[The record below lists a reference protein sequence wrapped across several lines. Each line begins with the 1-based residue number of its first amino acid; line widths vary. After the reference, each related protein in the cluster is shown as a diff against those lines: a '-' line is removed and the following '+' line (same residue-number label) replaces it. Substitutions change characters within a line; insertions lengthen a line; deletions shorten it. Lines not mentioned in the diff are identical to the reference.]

1 MKISNELD
9 IYNVIKNTANKKSVS
24 KLEFENIK
32 TKITNL
38 YNSSLIDKNINN
50 NQTINALYQIETN
63 GIRKTKHI
71 SSEIN
76 KECIQS
82 MINIHNKVDKKSTQI
97 KDYTMLLNSIDIDRN
112 KNNSKTREIK
122 KNDIIKNDLLIK
134 NNELINKIN
143 RTNNEINIALHS
155 HSAYFENSITQL
167 KRLEGKNHFEDKQ
180 EKYNNERLILSNF
193 IKKNELLNLD
203 KENLS
208 ETRKHVDK
216 AKEYDKKSDNIIKG
230 LMDITSIYK
239 GYLDENLKP
248 IKILNA
254 ENILNMI
261 NDHINKIK
269 EINSKTL

>member
-167 KRLEGKNHFEDKQ
+167 KRLEGKNHFGDKQ